1 MKNLALLSL
10 ALGAVP
16 VTLAQVLSWCKD
28 EECGDCPSSV
38 IAGPNE
44 YPECV
49 IYETKKVFDGGGFKE
64 GTAPNIEY
72 EVFANMLSV
81 PCDGEPGGILIRSP
95 SSLELPGCGNAIVAR
110 RADSGC
116 MNPAI
121 QLQDT
126 FLVQYC
132 CGVQGCADA
141 GLPIGRGS
149 GGGSL
154 YLTYA
159 NGTII
164 PPKAVGSPRTPS
176 SSSLTS
182 RQVECEGWQP
192 NSYAPSGPK
201 KYYYVTKNTMIITS
215 TVGPYTKD
223 TDIQVSYDQTIE
235 VSTTFELSV
244 GDPLGIITATLG
256 MTFARSETKAVTYDF
271 TVPAGT
277 VGRIGFT
284 PVWICSKGTLTD
296 CDGNLSDETETCAP
310 YKPDDSITVQGDY
323 TLVRS

>member
-44 YPECV
+44 SKYLAIHLDINAHKPPTDPECV

-72 EVFANMLSV
+72 EVFADMLSV

-95 SSLELPGCGNAIVAR
+95 SSLKLPGCGNAIVAR

-132 CGVQGCADA
+132 CGVQSCADA
-141 GLPIGRGS
+141 GLPIGSATVRAPSIGGHTPRSLKTASGGS

-192 NSYAPSGPK
+192 N
-201 KYYYVTKNTMIITS
+201 
-215 TVGPYTKD
+215 
-223 TDIQVSYDQTIE
+223 
-235 VSTTFELSV
+235 
-244 GDPLGIITATLG
+244 
-256 MTFARSETKAVTYDF
+256 F

-296 CDGNLSDETETCAP
+296 CDGNLSDETKTCAP

-323 TLVRS
+323 TLERS